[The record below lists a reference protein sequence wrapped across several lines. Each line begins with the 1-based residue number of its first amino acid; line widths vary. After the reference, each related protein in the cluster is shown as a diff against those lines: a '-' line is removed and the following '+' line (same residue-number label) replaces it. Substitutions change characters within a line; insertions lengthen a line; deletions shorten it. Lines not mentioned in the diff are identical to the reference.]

1 MCTLSSTNLGRP
13 SNPLERQFSSLRI
26 LKISLNLNFTYFVQF
41 IQTAKLSPGMPSNP
55 LEKQFALLGTAST
68 AGLLDVQKA
77 YRFFLYIRNCFRF
90 MKLIRR
96 VSEWPLRI
104 MVMLSGGQSSY
115 TI

>member
-1 MCTLSSTNLGRP
+1 MNTTLAA
-13 SNPLERQFSSLRI
+13 I
-26 LKISLNLNFTYFVQF
+26 LIYLYYLCEVYLQLICPGMPFGEAVFFVR
-41 IQTAKLSPGMPSNP
+41 TTKTSPGMPSNP

-77 YRFFLYIRNCFRF
+77 YRFFLYIKNCFRFERF